1 MANEN
6 YIMSESPVYNEEI
19 RKLKNSDPANAE
31 TVFNPLIQE
40 ILENIHY
47 LKLYNERKVIA
58 SRVRDP
64 SKPAFDIT
72 NEKVVLDVGASTGT
86 SGVSV
91 NIDGVAYDAANIA
104 LDSENASNGSI
115 IIRELEG

>member
-40 ILENIHY
+40 ILGNIHY
-47 LKLYNERKVIA
+47 LKLNNMRKVIA
-58 SRVRDP
+58 SRTRDP

-72 NEKVVLDVGASTGT
+72 DKKVALDVGTYTGT

-91 NIDGVAYDAANIA
+91 KIDGAKYDAVNMT
-104 LDSENASNGSI
+104 LDSDNASDESI